1 MTEEFHGLSAY
12 SDGSQLRLAYVL
24 GIEKKKAK
32 ALIASGRT
40 IPLPLKNVLFSFEK
54 KISEDDF
61 RLKYSDYELK
71 IKEVAE
77 DVDLAMLWEM
87 LDGEE
92 NKTFSLD
99 ELCDFYFSE
108 ISDYL
113 KAGLFDVLCQDI
125 VYFKRHLSEFT
136 IRDQEQV
143 QAILKSREKKRLQQE
158 YEAELEP
165 WIQSILDAEP
175 EAQLEVPEKFKTF
188 VGQLCNL
195 IWSKH
200 SSDASRFLDKVIGKA
215 PLREKAVELLQ
226 KTGNINSDCDQHLI
240 LAGIRPDFSHKLVD
254 LAKDL
259 EFKNAERKALG
270 EDFYC
275 FSIDDESTSDVDD
288 VLSVEYLNDD
298 LFKIGIHIA
307 DVSSYVNIGD
317 ALDDEAEGRAT
328 SIYLPTGTVNM
339 FPAELAT
346 HKASLLP
353 GEAKPALSYY
363 ANISAEGEVQ
373 DFSIERSLINVSEKL
388 SYTFCDKI
396 LDKENEECHES
407 LPLALETLQELAHK
421 LMLKRQ
427 ENGAIT
433 FNRPENKIT
442 VEGDLVQVTEVRAS
456 SQSRALVGEFMILA
470 NSLGARYCRDHEVP
484 ILYRVQEK
492 SDQQVTMPET
502 YDPVSFDAAIK
513 CMKKSRMTPY
523 ASEHAGLGLDCYTQ
537 FTSPIRRYSDLVMQR
552 QLIDAIEGNDLSY
565 TEDELVAIKSK
576 SESRLGEVRDV
587 QRQSENYWLYKY
599 LEQTQLEAIY
609 EATVVA
615 HLNGGI
621 LIELDGLGLRL
632 KLNHGKKLEIGTRL
646 EVQIQ
651 QVDSKL
657 NNAKLSLESI
667 LGE

>member
-12 SDGSQLRLAYVL
+12 TDGNQLRLAYVL

-32 ALIASGRT
+32 ALIVSGRT
-40 IPLPLKNVLFSFEK
+40 IPLPLKNVLFSFDNN
-54 KISEDDF
+54 ISEDDF
-61 RLKYSDYELK
+61 RIKHSEYELK
-71 IKEVAE
+71 IKEIAE
-77 DVDLAMLWEM
+77 EVDLEMLWEM

-92 NKTFSLD
+92 NKTFNLD
-99 ELCDFYFSE
+99 ELCEFYFSE
-108 ISDYL
+108 KTDYF

-136 IRDQEQV
+136 IRDEEQV

-165 WIQSILDAEP
+165 WIQSVFNSEL
-175 EAQLEVPEKFKTF
+175 QVEVPEKFSAF

-195 IWSKH
+195 VWSKH
-200 SSDASRFLDKVIGKA
+200 NSDASRFLDKMIGKA
-215 PLREKAVELLQ
+215 PLRQKAVDLLQ
-226 KTGNINSDCDQHLI
+226 KTGNISSDCDEHLV
-240 LAGIRPDFSHKLVD
+240 LAGIRPDFSNKLVELAGD
-254 LAKDL
+254 LDF
-259 EFKNAERKALG
+259 ESGERRVLG
-270 EDFYC
+270 EGFYC

-288 VLSVEYLNDD
+288 VLSVEYLESD

-307 DVSSYVNIGD
+307 DVSAYVEVGS
-317 ALDDEAEGRAT
+317 ALDQEAENRAT

-363 ANISAEGEVQ
+363 ASINNEGEVT
-373 DFSIERSLINVSEKL
+373 DVCIERSLIHVTEKL
-388 SYTFCDKI
+388 SYSFCDKV
-396 LDKENEECHES
+396 LDGEEAECHDL
-407 LPLALETLQELAHK
+407 LPEALNTLEALTHK

-442 VEGDLVQVTEVRAS
+442 VEEGVVEVTEVRAHS
-456 SQSRALVGEFMILA
+456 KSRALVGEFMILA
-470 NSLGARYCRDHEVP
+470 NSLGAQFCRGREIP
-484 ILYRVQEK
+484 ALYRVQDKPE
-492 SDQQVTMPET
+492 QQVAMPEI

-513 CMKKSRMTPY
+513 CMKKSRVSPY

-537 FTSPIRRYSDLVMQR
+537 FTSPIRRYSDLLMQR
-552 QLIDAIEGNDLSY
+552 QLIDAIEGKELTYSEDDL
-565 TEDELVAIKSK
+565 LAIKSK
-576 SESRLGEVRDV
+576 TESRLGEVRDV
-587 QRQSENYWLYKY
+587 QRQSESFWLYKY
-599 LEQTQLEAIY
+599 LEQSKIASNY

-615 HLNGGI
+615 HLNGG
-621 LIELDGLGLRL
+621 LLVELDGIGLRL

-651 QVDSKL
+651 QVDPKL